1 MATGANTTQ
10 IGLRRVHVA
19 IRDDDGTIKVQG
31 SPAAGVAYNGIRAMR
46 SRALTIT
53 PAEPVRV
60 TAMGDDVAYYTFQ
73 ESPTDTP
80 TGELRTQSTDSDLIA
95 LITNVK
101 NFGSPNVTMVP
112 IATDKVGEEDAMI
125 VWGSSK
131 GVQSESGSTF
141 GRYWDT
147 YIVLNAFLA
156 ARPPTKEM
164 GQIGE
169 FTWSMTCNAS
179 SVDQFGRTM
188 TEAIHGCTQG
198 AYIIVHTRYKFMLD
212 KFTGDGAQ
220 STWTLSQ
227 GANTKYNVATSP
239 VFAFV
244 DGVARAVSVSAGGVA
259 TITPTPG
266 NGDAIVVQ
274 YQYED

>member
-1 MATGANTTQ
+1 MATGSGTTQ

-19 IRDDDGTIKVQG
+19 IRDDDGTIQVQG

-80 TGELRTQSTDSDLIA
+80 TGELRTQSTDTDLIA

-112 IATDKVGEEDAMI
+112 ISTDKVGEEDAMI

-131 GVQSESGSTF
+131 GVQSEEGSSF

-164 GQIGE
+164 GQVGE
-169 FTWSMTCNAS
+169 FVWSMTCNAS
-179 SVDQFGRTM
+179 SVDQFGRTI
-188 TEAIHGCTQG
+188 TEAIHGCTQA
-198 AYIIVHTRYKFMLD
+198 AYVIVHTRYKFMLD

-227 GANTKYNVATSP
+227 GATTVYNTATSP

-244 DGVARAVSVSAGGVA
+244 DGVQRAVSVNASGVA

-266 NGDAIVVQ
+266 NGDSIVVA
-274 YQYED
+274 YEFE